1 MTLPRPSAP
10 ARRFGHRAVRYP
22 ALTAALTAAA
32 VLLTGCASLR
42 TKYERPT
49 VALPNAYSQASQAT
63 ATAIPDAWW
72 KLFGDSHLD
81 ALVDEAFGANQDLAA
96 AAARVEEAR
105 ALAGFA
111 HAEQFP
117 EIDAGGTASRTRF
130 SNASGQFPPGIPLE
144 FDSFRATASVSYEF
158 DFWGRYRRATEA
170 ARAELL
176 ATEEGQRNVRLALAS
191 DVATAWFDLL
201 SLDHQLAIARETL
214 GTRGES
220 VRLQNAR
227 YDAGTISELDLAQAQ
242 SEVASTEA
250 TIPALTR
257 AIRQTE
263 NRLAVLLG
271 RFGGTIERPGSTL
284 ETTNLPEVP
293 TGLPSQLL
301 ARRPDLVAAE
311 QRLIAA
317 DARIGIA
324 RAAYFPS
331 ISLTGYAGSES
342 TDLADLFSSGTGI
355 WQAALGVL
363 QPIWNAGR
371 TRRQVEAATA
381 REKQAEAAYQKA
393 IQTAF
398 AEVEDALVARSTGIL
413 EREARTR
420 QIEALSRARKLADIR
435 YDAGESSYFEVL
447 DAQRSQ
453 FVAQLTWAQAR
464 RDELVAAVALFKALG
479 GGWEEPVKAEPAVEV
494 APTP

>member
-1 MTLPRPSAP
+1 MTPVLPLVP
-10 ARRFGHRAVRYP
+10 ARRFGLRAARYV
-22 ALTAALTAAA
+22 
-32 VLLTGCASLR
+32 VLVVGVVTLTGCASLR
-42 TKYERPT
+42 TKYERPA
-49 VALPNAYSQASQAT
+49 VALPDAYSQTVGAT
-63 ATAIPDAWW
+63 ETAIPDAWW
-72 KLFGDSHLD
+72 KLFGDPNLD
-81 ALVDEAFGANQDLAA
+81 RLVEEALGANQDLAA

-111 HAEQFP
+111 RAEQFP
-117 EIDAGGTASRTRF
+117 TIDAGGSASRTRF
-130 SNASGQFPPGIPLE
+130 SNASGQFPPGVPLE
-144 FDSFRATASVSYEF
+144 FDAFRLTASVSYEF
-158 DFWGRYRRATEA
+158 DFWGRYRRATET

-176 ATEEGQRNVRLALAS
+176 ATEEGRRNVRLALAA
-191 DVATAWFDLL
+191 DVSTAWFDLL
-201 SLDHQLAIARETL
+201 SLESQLAIARETL
-214 GTRGES
+214 GTRSES
-220 VRLQNAR
+220 VRLQDAR

-250 TIPALTR
+250 TIPALQR

-263 NRLAVLLG
+263 NRLNVLLG
-271 RFGGTIERPGSTL
+271 RIGGMIDRTGSTL
-284 ETTNLPEVP
+284 ETSTLPEVP
-293 TGLPSQLL
+293 AGLPSQLL

-342 TDLADLFSSGTGI
+342 TDLADLFASGTGI

-393 IQTAF
+393 IQAAF
-398 AEVEDALVARSTGIL
+398 AEVEDALVARSTGVL
-413 EREARTR
+413 EREARAR
-420 QIEALSRARKLADIR
+420 QVEALNRARNIADIR
-435 YDAGESSYFEVL
+435 YDSGESSYFEVL

-453 FVAQLTWAQAR
+453 FLAQINRTQVR

-479 GGWEEPVKAEPAVEV
+479 GGWEEPVVGSSDR
-494 APTP
+494 

>member
-1 MTLPRPSAP
+1 MTPLRPSAP
-10 ARRFGHRAVRYP
+10 ARRFGLRAVRY
-22 ALTAALTAAA
+22 AGLTLTVTAAA
-32 VLLTGCASLR
+32 VLLGGCASLR
-42 TKYERPT
+42 TKYERPA
-49 VALPNAYSQASQAT
+49 VALPDAYSQTGPAG
-63 ATAIPDAWW
+63 TAIPDAWW
-72 KLFGDSHLD
+72 KLFGDSNLD
-81 ALVDEAFGANQDLAA
+81 RLVDEALGANQDLAA

-111 HAEQFP
+111 RAEQFP
-117 EIDAGGTASRTRF
+117 VVDAGGSASRTRF
-130 SNASGQFPPGIPLE
+130 SNASGQFPPGVPLE
-144 FDSFRATASVSYEF
+144 FDAFRLTASVSYEF

-176 ATEEGQRNVRLALAS
+176 ATEEGRRNVRLALAA

-201 SLDHQLAIARETL
+201 SLDRQLAIARETL

-250 TIPALTR
+250 TVPALTR

-263 NRLAVLLG
+263 NRLNVLLG
-271 RFGGTIERPGSTL
+271 RIGGTHDHTGTNL
-284 ETTNLPEVP
+284 EAPTLPEVP
-293 TGLPSQLL
+293 AGLPSQLL

-398 AEVEDALVARSTGIL
+398 AEVEDALIARSTGIE
-413 EREARTR
+413 EREARAR
-420 QIEALSRARKLADIR
+420 QVEALGRARNLADIR

-453 FVAQLTWAQAR
+453 FVAQITWTQAR

-479 GGWEEPVKAEPAVEV
+479 GGWEEPVGTEPADEVE

>member
-1 MTLPRPSAP
+1 MTSLRPSASGS
-10 ARRFGHRAVRYP
+10 RFGLRAVRY
-22 ALTAALTAAA
+22 AVFSLAFATLT
-32 VLLTGCASLR
+32 VGLTGCASLKA
-42 TKYERPT
+42 KYARPAVT
-49 VALPNAYSQASQAT
+49 LPAAYSQGGT

-72 KLFGDSHLD
+72 KLFGDPNLD
-81 ALVDEAFGANQDLAA
+81 RLVDEALGANQDLAA

-111 HAEQFP
+111 RAEQFP
-117 EIDAGGTASRTRF
+117 EIDASGASSRTRF
-130 SNASGQFPPGIPLE
+130 SNASGQFPPGVPLE
-144 FDSFRATASVSYEF
+144 FDSFRLTASVSYEF

-176 ATEEGQRNVRLALAS
+176 ATDEGRKNVRLALAA

-201 SLDHQLAIARETL
+201 SLDRQLAIARETL

-220 VRLQNAR
+220 VRIQKAR

-250 TIPALTR
+250 TIPSLQR
-257 AIRQTE
+257 SIRQTE
-263 NRLAVLLG
+263 NRLNVLLG
-271 RFGGTIERPGSTL
+271 RIGGTIDRPGSTL
-284 ETTNLPEVP
+284 ETPTLPEVP
-293 TGLPSQLL
+293 VGLPSQLL
-301 ARRPDLVAAE
+301 ARRPDVVAAE

-342 TDLADLFSSGTGI
+342 TDLADLFGSGTGI

-371 TRRQVEAATA
+371 TRRQVEAASA
-381 REKQAEAAYQKA
+381 REKQAEAAYQKS

-398 AEVEDALVARSTGIL
+398 AEVEDALVARSTGIE
-413 EREARTR
+413 EREARAR
-420 QIEALSRARKLADIR
+420 QVEALGRARNLADIR

-447 DAQRSQ
+447 DAQRTQ
-453 FVAQLTWAQAR
+453 FLAQITWTQVR

-479 GGWEEPVKAEPAVEV
+479 GGWEEPVEPVEA

>member
-1 MTLPRPSAP
+1 MTSLAPSAP
-10 ARRFGHRAVRYP
+10 SRRFRFRASRYAGISLAVAG
-22 ALTAALTAAA
+22 ALL
-32 VLLTGCASLR
+32 VSGCASLR
-42 TKYERPT
+42 AKYERPA
-49 VALPNAYSQASQAT
+49 VAFPDAYSQVGSTGA
-63 ATAIPDAWW
+63 AIPDAWW
-72 KLFGDSHLD
+72 TLFGDSNLD
-81 ALVDEAFGANQDLAA
+81 RLVEEALGANQDLAA

-111 HAEQFP
+111 RAEQFP
-117 EIDAGGTASRTRF
+117 TIDATGGASRTRF
-130 SNASGQFPPGIPLE
+130 SNASGQFPPGVPLE
-144 FDSFRATASVSYEF
+144 FDAFRLTAGVSYEF

-176 ATEEGQRNVRLALAS
+176 ATEEGRRNVRLALAA

-201 SLDHQLAIARETL
+201 SFERQLAIARDTL
-214 GTRGES
+214 GTRSES
-220 VRLQNAR
+220 VRLQDAR
-227 YDAGTISELDLAQAQ
+227 YEAGTISELDLAQAQ

-250 TIPALTR
+250 TIPALER

-263 NRLAVLLG
+263 NRLNVLLG
-271 RFGGTIERPGSTL
+271 RIGGAIERTGSTL
-284 ETTNLPEVP
+284 ETPTLPEVP
-293 TGLPSQLL
+293 VGLPSELL
-301 ARRPDLVAAE
+301 ARRPDVIAAE

-331 ISLTGYAGSES
+331 ISLTGYAGTES
-342 TDLADLFSSGTGI
+342 TDLADLFGSGTGI

-381 REKQAEAAYQKA
+381 RERQAEAAYQKT
-393 IQTAF
+393 IQSAF
-398 AEVEDALVARSTGIL
+398 AEVEDALVARSTGVA
-413 EREARTR
+413 EREARAR
-420 QIEALSRARKLADIR
+420 QVEALNRARNIADIR

-453 FVAQLTWAQAR
+453 FLAQINWTQTR

-479 GGWEEPVKAEPAVEV
+479 GGWEEPVTAEPAAAEAV
-494 APTP
+494 ATP

>member
-1 MTLPRPSAP
+1 MIPFRPSAP
-10 ARRFGHRAVRYP
+10 SLRSGLRAVRYAGLGL
-22 ALTAALTAAA
+22 ALTTAA

-42 TKYERPT
+42 TKYERPK
-49 VALPNAYSQASQAT
+49 VALPEAYSQTGTAS
-63 ATAIPDAWW
+63 AIPDAWW
-72 KLFGDSHLD
+72 KLFGDPNLD
-81 ALVDEAFGANQDLAA
+81 RLVDEALGANQDLAA

-111 HAEQFP
+111 RAEQFP
-117 EIDAGGTASRTRF
+117 QIDANGGASRTRF
-130 SNASGQFPPGIPLE
+130 SNASGQFPPGVPLE
-144 FDSFRATASVSYEF
+144 FDSFRTTVGISYEF

-191 DVATAWFDLL
+191 EIATAWFDLL
-201 SLDHQLAIARETL
+201 SFDAQLAIARDTL

-220 VRLQNAR
+220 VRLQSAR
-227 YDAGTISELDLAQAQ
+227 YDAGTISELELAQAQ

-250 TIPALTR
+250 TVPALHR

-263 NRLAVLLG
+263 NRLNVLLG
-271 RFGGTIERPGSTL
+271 RIGGSIDHAGSSL
-284 ETTNLPEVP
+284 ESPTLPEVP
-293 TGLPSQLL
+293 VGLPSQLL
-301 ARRPDLVAAE
+301 VRRPDLVAAE

-342 TDLADLFSSGTGI
+342 TALADLFGSGTGI

-381 REKQAEAAYQKA
+381 REHQAEAVYQKS

-398 AEVEDALVARSTGIL
+398 AEVEDALVARSTGIE
-413 EREARTR
+413 EREARAR
-420 QIEALSRARKLADIR
+420 QVEALGRARNLADIR

-453 FVAQLTWAQAR
+453 FLAQITWTQVR
-464 RDELVAAVALFKALG
+464 RDELLAAVALFKALG
-479 GGWEEPVKAEPAVEV
+479 GGWEEPVTAEPAAEGA